1 MSDKPKEV
9 RESLQKFESLRLIDD
24 VLYRTVDDPEVGKCN
39 QLLIPESLKSYVLEI
54 MHNLSGHQG
63 IERTYALLKKRCYWL
78 NMLIDIKTWIKNC
91 ERCLL
96 SKNPLPRVRT
106 SMGSLTALNPLQI
119 VAIDFTLFKKS
130 SDGRENVLIMTDV
143 FFRNLHKQ
151 Y

>member
-1 MSDKPKEV
+1 M
-9 RESLQKFESLRLIDD
+9 
-24 VLYRTVDDPEVGKCN
+24 YRTVDDPEVGKCN

-63 IERTYALLKKRCYWL
+63 IERTYALLKKRCYWW
-78 NMLIDIKTWIKNC
+78 NMLIGIKTWIKNC
-91 ERCLL
+91 KRCLL

>member
-1 MSDKPKEV
+1 M
-9 RESLQKFESLRLIDD
+9 
-24 VLYRTVDDPEVGKCN
+24 YRTVDDPEVGECN

-78 NMLIDIKTWIKNC
+78 NMLIDIKTWIQNC

-106 SMGSLTALNPLQI
+106 SMGSLTASKPLQI
-119 VAIDFTLFKKS
+119 VAIDFTFLEKS

-143 FFRNLHKQ
+143 FFVIYTSNTNERSTCDYCCKSPSQRVVSSFGNT
-151 Y
+151 